1 MFRVASANLGASRL
15 ASSRLSFIVT
25 LSSLTQLNNL
35 QFNINPFAIKM
46 DNTSDE
52 LNKLF
57 APPPTTELA
66 PDILGELQSIL
77 RLHGIS
83 PQELFFKWESYSI
96 KMGSEETKLDPTTAR
111 AFKKDVQE
119 NLERETRG
127 KIHVRGTDKRSAGH
141 AVARNPGG
149 TEDVFGM

>member
-1 MFRVASANLGASRL
+1 MAETIA
-15 ASSRLSFIVT
+15 
-25 LSSLTQLNNL
+25 
-35 QFNINPFAIKM
+35 
-46 DNTSDE
+46 E

-57 APPPTTELA
+57 APPPATELE

-96 KMGSEETKLDPTTAR
+96 KMGSEETNLDLTTVR

-119 NLERETRG
+119 SLEKETRG
-127 KIHVRGTDKRSAGH
+127 KIHVRGVEKGRGAP
-141 AVARNPGG
+141 RNTGG
-149 TEDVFGM
+149 NEDVFGM

>member
-1 MFRVASANLGASRL
+1 
-15 ASSRLSFIVT
+15 
-25 LSSLTQLNNL
+25 
-35 QFNINPFAIKM
+35 M
-46 DNTSDE
+46 DDTIDE

-57 APPPTTELA
+57 APPPTTELP

-96 KMGSEETKLDPTTAR
+96 KMGSEETKLDLPTVR

-119 NLERETRG
+119 SLERETRG
-127 KIHVRGTDKRSAGH
+127 KVHVRNTDKRNAGH
-141 AVARNPGG
+141 VASRNTGAS
-149 TEDVFGM
+149 EDVFGM